1 MSDYYEDLGVNKDA
15 SAKEIK
21 QAFRKLAQK
30 HHPDRGG
37 KETDFKKINEAY
49 ETLSDTNKK
58 IEYDQQRQ
66 FQQSGFQARQHA
78 PHPSFTQRGFSQTG
92 PGQFEF
98 SFGTGQPGGIEEV
111 FSTVFGQGF
120 ARQRPINRN
129 ITLEY
134 EISLEDAYIGIE
146 QQLDIN
152 LPSGS
157 VRSVNVKIPPG
168 VMDGSKL
175 KFAGLGDNTNPSLS
189 AGDLIIVIRVTSS
202 SKWHRKNNDLIT
214 TIKVNVFDAILGC
227 EVKFR
232 HIDKKYISVKIP
244 PSTQPNAKIR
254 LKEKGIIST
263 RTGQYGNLI
272 LLVEVIIPTD
282 LTQKQLDVLSTI
294 RELR

>member
-1 MSDYYEDLGVNKDA
+1 MPDYYADLNVNKDA

-21 QAFRKLAQK
+21 KSFRKLAQK

-37 KETDFKKINEAY
+37 KEADFKKINEAY
-49 ETLSDTNKK
+49 ETLGDTNKK
-58 IEYDQQRQ
+58 IQYDQQRQ
-66 FQQSGFQARQHA
+66 FQQSGFRPRQHA
-78 PHPSFTQRGFSQTG
+78 SPPGFSQTS

-98 SFGTGQPGGIEEV
+98 SFNPGHPGGIEEI

-120 ARQRPINRN
+120 TQQRPTVNRN
-129 ITLEY
+129 ISLEY
-134 EISLEDAYIGIE
+134 EISLDDAYIGVE

-157 VRSVNVKIPPG
+157 MRSVNVKIPPG
-168 VMDGSKL
+168 IMDGSKI
-175 KFAGLGDNTNPSLS
+175 KFAGLGDNTNSSLPP
-189 AGDLIIVIRVTSS
+189 GDLIIVIRVKNS
-202 SKWHRKNNDLIT
+202 SKWHRKDNDLIT

-244 PSTQPNAKIR
+244 SGTQPNAKIR

-263 RTGQYGNLI
+263 RTGQHGNLI
-272 LLVEVIIPTD
+272 LLVDVIIPTD

>member
-1 MSDYYEDLGVNKDA
+1 MPDYYADLNVNKDA

-21 QAFRKLAQK
+21 KSFRKLAQK

-37 KETDFKKINEAY
+37 QEADFKKINEAY
-49 ETLSDTNKK
+49 ETLGDTNKK
-58 IEYDQQRQ
+58 IQYDQQRQ
-66 FQQSGFQARQHA
+66 FQQSGFRPRQHA
-78 PHPSFTQRGFSQTG
+78 GPPGFSQTS

-98 SFGTGQPGGIEEV
+98 TFGTGQPGGIEEV

-120 ARQRPINRN
+120 GQQRPTVNRN
-129 ITLEY
+129 ISLEY
-134 EISLEDAYIGIE
+134 EISLDDAYIGVE

-168 VMDGSKL
+168 IMDGSKL
-175 KFAGLGDNTNPSLS
+175 KFAGLGDNTNPSLPP
-189 AGDLIIVIRVTSS
+189 GDLVIVIRVKNS
-202 SKWHRKNNDLIT
+202 SKWHRKNDDLIT

-244 PSTQPNAKIR
+244 SGTQPNAKIR

-272 LLVEVIIPTD
+272 LLVDVIIPTD

>member
-1 MSDYYEDLGVNKDA
+1 MSDYYADLNVNKDA

-21 QAFRKLAQK
+21 KAFRKLAQK

-37 KETDFKKINEAY
+37 KEADFKKINEAY
-49 ETLSDTNKK
+49 ETLGDTNKK
-58 IEYDQQRQ
+58 IQYDQQRQ
-66 FQQSGFQARQHA
+66 FQQGGFQPRHHA
-78 PHPSFTQRGFSQTG
+78 GPPGFSQTS
-92 PGQFEF
+92 PDQFEF
-98 SFGTGQPGGIEEV
+98 TFGTGRPGGIEEV
-111 FSTVFGQGF
+111 FSSVFGQGF
-120 ARQRPINRN
+120 THRAINRN
-129 ITLEY
+129 ISLEY
-134 EISLEDAYIGIE
+134 EVSLEDAYVGVE

-157 VRSVNVKIPPG
+157 IRSVNVKIPPG
-168 VMDGSKL
+168 IMDGSKL
-175 KFAGLGDNTNPSLS
+175 KFAGLGDNANPTLP
-189 AGDLIIVIRVTSS
+189 AGDLIIVIRIKSS
-202 SKWHRKNNDLIT
+202 ARWHRKNNDLIT

-244 PSTQPNAKIR
+244 PGTQPNAKIR

-282 LTQKQLDVLSTI
+282 FTQKQLDELSTI
-294 RELR
+294 RDLR